1 MYDTRVIIGVG
12 IDICS
17 IERMRKAFERSGG
30 RIFDRICSPAER
42 ADLAGRKDQALAL
55 AGRFAIKEA
64 FSKVLDGARGVGWH
78 ECEVRR
84 DPSGRPR
91 LELRG
96 NALLQAT
103 ERGADTWHV
112 SLTHDG
118 GLAVAVVILEKTR

>member
-1 MYDTRVIIGVG
+1 MIVGVG

-17 IERMRKAFERSGG
+17 IERMRKALGRNGG
-30 RIFDRICSPAER
+30 RVFERICSPRER
-42 ADLAGRKDQALAL
+42 AELAGRRDQALAL

-64 FSKVLDGARGVGWH
+64 FSKVLDGARGIGWH

-91 LELRG
+91 LELSG
-96 NALLQAT
+96 NALVQTA
-103 ERGADTWHV
+103 ERGGDTWHV

-118 GLAVAVVILEKTR
+118 GLAVAVAILEKTR

>member
-1 MYDTRVIIGVG
+1 MIVGVG

-17 IERMRKAFERSGG
+17 IERIRKALERSHG
-30 RIFDRICSPAER
+30 RIFERICSPRER
-42 ADLAGRKDQALAL
+42 AELASRPDQALAL

-84 DPSGRPR
+84 EASGRPH
-91 LELRG
+91 LELSG
-96 NALLQAT
+96 NALVQTHA
-103 ERGADTWHV
+103 RGGDTWHI

-118 GLAVAVVILEKTR
+118 GLAVAVAILEKTR